1 MRTKNSAPRTLWL
14 GAALVTSTALA
25 AACGSG
31 GGSPATFHEPGS
43 GDDGGLPTGD
53 PDSALFAGDA
63 DPLGDADIA
72 VDSLAFDPP
81 VVTVTVDGTTPKT
94 ASYTLKATKDG
105 RTFPVT
111 PRSIQFDR
119 PDLAKAQLG
128 APVVLTSAVDV
139 AGTGTLHGVF
149 GGKEATAKLSVVVNL
164 VEVGPG
170 VDPRGVTALGGAGLG
185 QDPAVSSLLYP
196 YDQTVFP
203 LGMTTP
209 LLMWAAPSAAD
220 VYRVHLEQKSYTYD
234 GYFVAAMPGQ
244 LRVAQATWD
253 KLTASN
259 GGDPL
264 KLTLSRWDAAQNKA
278 YASASQSWTLAPAS
292 LRGAIYYWTTSAG
305 GHMSRIRPGT
315 GAQPEV
321 LNGGKCMGCH
331 AVSADGTTLVASV
344 EDQPSSDDV
353 AKSGTKRGW
362 VSFDLPGAT
371 TKAASTLFSGNVAV
385 NPDGKFVVYGDQ
397 TLKLGDSA
405 TGLQIPNSGLET
417 MPKDTGMSGFMTPA
431 FSPDG
436 KKLAMVEGAGTWYH
450 DLINGKLVVVDFDA
464 STKTFSNLVALAPAS
479 SFAASQRAISYP
491 SFTPDSAQIAF
502 HVADYP
508 TGCDRQGTCVDTTTQ
523 IGSLWLQGVSGSAP
537 VKLDKLNDSAPSLG
551 DHNLSL
557 EPTFNPVERGGYF
570 WVVFTS
576 MRDWG
581 NKITGAP
588 DNGKKRL
595 WVAAIDKA
603 TGASDPSHPPFFL
616 EGQEEATTNMRGFW
630 ALAACTP
637 TPGPGGGGGQCQA
650 GFECCSGFCDR
661 GTCVDTGTIACRGV
675 GDSCKVDGDCC
686 NAGSVTCVAGTCA
699 PVTTR

>member
-1 MRTKNSAPRTLWL
+1 MAMATKNSHRNVWLACTL
-14 GAALVTSTALA
+14 GAAALVAV
-25 AACGSG
+25 ACGSAG
-31 GGSPATFHEPGS
+31 NTATFHEPGS
-43 GDDGGLPTGD
+43 GDGGLPSGD
-53 PDSALFAGDA
+53 QDGALFAGDGA
-63 DPLGDADIA
+63 FAGDADIA

-81 VVTVTVDGTTPKT
+81 EVTVTVDGKTAKT
-94 ASYTLKATKDG
+94 ASYTLKATLNGKS
-105 RTFPVT
+105 FQVT
-111 PRSIQFDR
+111 PRSIEFDR
-119 PDLAKAQLG
+119 PDLAKAQIG
-128 APVVLTSAVDV
+128 APVVLTSAIDV

-149 GGKEATAKLSVVVNL
+149 GGKEATAKLNVVVNL

-170 VDPRGVTALGGAGLG
+170 VDPQGVTDLGGSGLG
-185 QDPAVSSLLYP
+185 QDPSISALLYP

-209 LLMWAAPSAAD
+209 LLMWTAPSAAD
-220 VYRVHLEQKSYTYD
+220 VYRIHLEQKSYTYD
-234 GYFVAAMPGQ
+234 GYFNAALPGQ

-259 GGDPL
+259 GGDAL
-264 KLTLSRWDAAQNKA
+264 KLTLSRWDAAQKKA
-278 YASASQSWTLAPAS
+278 FTSASESFSIAPAS

-344 EDQPSSDDV
+344 EDAPSNDDT
-353 AKSGTKRGW
+353 AKSGTQRAW
-362 VSFDLPGAT
+362 VTFDLPSGNQRV
-371 TKAASTLFSGNVAV
+371 ASTSFSGNVAV
-385 NPDGKFVVYGDQ
+385 NPDGKFVVYGDE
-397 TLKLGDSA
+397 TLKLGDA
-405 TGLQIPNSGLET
+405 VTGQRITGSGLET
-417 MPKDTGMSGFMTPA
+417 IPLDPGMNGFMTPA

-436 KKLAMVEGAGTWYH
+436 KKLAAVEGAGTWYH

-464 STKTFSNLVALAPAS
+464 ATKTFTSPVGLATTASFPA
-479 SFAASQRAISYP
+479 AQRAISYP
-491 SFTPDSAQIAF
+491 SFTPDSAQVAF
-502 HVADYP
+502 HVADFP
-508 TGCDRQGTCVDTTTQ
+508 TGCDRQGTCGDTTTQ
-523 IGSLWLQGVSGSAP
+523 VGSLWLQSVAGAAP
-537 VKLDKLNDSAPSLG
+537 VKLDKLNDAAPNAA

-581 NKITGAP
+581 NQLTGTP

-603 TGASDPSHPPFFL
+603 SGAVDPSHPPFFL

-661 GTCVDTGTIACRGV
+661 GTCVDTGTVACKGV
-675 GDSCKVDGDCC
+675 GEACKLDGDCC
-686 NAGSVTCVAGTCA
+686 NAGSVTCVAGSCT
-699 PVTTR
+699 PVVPR